1 MVMKTVEFKDVK
13 LDENFWDPDSGE
25 YLAKV
30 TETDGVFLTGGDYFI
45 GELCPFQ
52 PNEIVEQEFGV

>member
-1 MVMKTVEFKDVK
+1 MYKEIKFGDIPI
-13 LDENFWDPDSGE
+13 DENFYDPESGE
-25 YLAKV
+25 HLAKV

-52 PNEIVEQEFGV
+52 PNDIVEQEFGE